1 MEAGEPA
8 RHAPHQGLHLFEFTQ
23 VAERGRAHG
32 VFAQGASMGAAVQIE
47 LPPHMAHRQLAH
59 LLAPLTQFPGTALI
73 GTAR

>member
-1 MEAGEPA
+1 
-8 RHAPHQGLHLFEFTQ
+8 
-23 VAERGRAHG
+23 
-32 VFAQGASMGAAVQIE
+32 MGAAVQIE